1 MQLESPTAG
10 KLEMADVGLNDRCLL
25 PSCSSTSS
33 GSLKTFKI
41 QAFKKL
47 LECAVERGDD
57 ETLDK
62 LRTIFNCH
70 RNRQQL
76 YFIKVVTVPI
86 PRKNMSRS
94 LL

>member
-1 MQLESPTAG
+1 
-10 KLEMADVGLNDRCLL
+10 MADVGLNDRCLL

-41 QAFKKL
+41 QAFKQL

-62 LRTIFNCH
+62 LQTIFNSH
-70 RNRQQL
+70 GEQAT
-76 YFIKVVTVPI
+76 VVLHKTCYCSYTSKEHVKKFVLK
-86 PRKNMSRS
+86 RKAESVS
-94 LL
+94 SD